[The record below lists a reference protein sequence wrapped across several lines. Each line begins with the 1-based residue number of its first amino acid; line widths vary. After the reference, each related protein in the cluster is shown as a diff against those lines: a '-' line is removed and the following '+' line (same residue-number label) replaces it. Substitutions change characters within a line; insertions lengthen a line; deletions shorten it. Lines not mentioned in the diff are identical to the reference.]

1 MLRLGRP
8 LWCPPAQGNGRT
20 LPACT
25 ISVALPS
32 RSAPALTPT
41 IRFVDSWQLIF
52 QGVLVLFGAAIGFFA
67 SAVREYLT
75 DRRRAERER
84 DQRRWALEFD
94 SLVELSNLIA
104 RFANPHGVPAEE
116 LETLK
121 MRAAALAFRVRD
133 DRPRSAVEPLLAEM
147 VGSQQWRDQ
156 VGNAVRQIGETI
168 QDLSG
173 G

>member
-1 MLRLGRP
+1 MDIWP
-8 LWCPPAQGNGRT
+8 
-20 LPACT
+20 
-25 ISVALPS
+25 
-32 RSAPALTPT
+32 
-41 IRFVDSWQLIF
+41 LIF
-52 QGVLVLFGAAIGFFA
+52 QGMLILLAAALGFFA

-84 DQRRWALEFD
+84 DQRCWALEFD

-104 RFANPHGVPAEE
+104 RLANPNGVPAEE
-116 LETLK
+116 LEPLK

-133 DRPRSAVEPLLAEM
+133 DRPRLAVEPLLAM
-147 VGSQQWRDQ
+147 PVGSQKWRDQ
-156 VGNAVRQIGETI
+156 VSNAVRRIGETI